1 LNEKKFRK
9 CNLIYFNCVR
19 HTDNDLLYYDNR
31 TLKEKFPIV
40 KWNSNMYTLKSI
52 IRGNNR
58 KYIKFTTTHWL
69 NRELKKGCN
78 VFGKFVRPTIKCRL
92 GNHINKPKYKMFYID
107 HYCFKSTEEYIN
119 KINKGD
125 GEFGFSKRIKMHKIK
140 LYFRYNKITLEK
152 INYIS
157 KKTHL
162 NLKRY
167 KLKLKRKDI

>member
-1 LNEKKFRK
+1 MNEKKFRK

-40 KWNSNMYTLKSI
+40 KWNSKMYTLKSI

-92 GNHINKPKYKMFYID
+92 GNHIN
-107 HYCFKSTEEYIN
+107 
-119 KINKGD
+119 
-125 GEFGFSKRIKMHKIK
+125 
-140 LYFRYNKITLEK
+140 
-152 INYIS
+152 
-157 KKTHL
+157 
-162 NLKRY
+162 
-167 KLKLKRKDI
+167 